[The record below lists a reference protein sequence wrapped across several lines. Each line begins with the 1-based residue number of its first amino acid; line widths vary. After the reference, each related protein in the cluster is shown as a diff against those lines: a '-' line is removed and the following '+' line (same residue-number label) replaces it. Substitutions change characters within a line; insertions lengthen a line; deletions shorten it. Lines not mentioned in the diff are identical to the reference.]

1 MIELLKLFL
10 KSRIRSD
17 FRKDIVAL
25 FIILI
30 LCFIIYRRYHN
41 EIFGLL
47 MMLST
52 RTDNFII
59 ILKYLYLFQCTDFA
73 LKLYFKQVI
82 FEKPDLV
89 HVLPIKKSVWK
100 NFLHIYDLLN
110 FWNFYFLIFTIPV
123 FHFILHKNE
132 LFVIIGLQIIIS
144 FFNSSVIRSLKSFFK
159 NSQYRSIII
168 GAVVYTLYIIFIEM
182 INSQIATTTYIIVV
196 EVACIIGIIM
206 LGHLNERMVSIAQEQ
221 KESKQKIFDFSIS
234 HRQSFYSFLLES
246 KYIIRSKRLTQLL
259 LLSTIF
265 MVFMIYRMFLFS
277 DNEPVPKNIEQMFLF
292 IFLIIPSISLGQYV
306 FGAEANFFCG
316 IWTKPIRLH
325 ELLNYKYLFYGI
337 LSFIN
342 VLLLTPLVIMG
353 KIDFFLLIALFLFI
367 AGFVNGLILTNV
379 IIGKKRLEL
388 DSSTFLNY
396 QGFSIEPYIYV
407 ILMIAV
413 GLGLDWW
420 LINTFGEVIAYFLL
434 SIIGLIFLL
443 SRNYWLLVIIKLFK
457 IQRYSIMDGFRKS

>member
-89 HVLPIKKSVWK
+89 HVLPIKKFVWK

-110 FWNFYFLIFTIPV
+110 FWNFYFLILTIPV

-168 GAVVYTLYIIFIEM
+168 GIVVYTLYIIFIEM

-234 HRQSFYSFLLES
+234 DRQS
-246 KYIIRSKRLTQLL
+246 
-259 LLSTIF
+259 
-265 MVFMIYRMFLFS
+265 
-277 DNEPVPKNIEQMFLF
+277 
-292 IFLIIPSISLGQYV
+292 
-306 FGAEANFFCG
+306 
-316 IWTKPIRLH
+316 
-325 ELLNYKYLFYGI
+325 
-337 LSFIN
+337 
-342 VLLLTPLVIMG
+342 
-353 KIDFFLLIALFLFI
+353 
-367 AGFVNGLILTNV
+367 
-379 IIGKKRLEL
+379 
-388 DSSTFLNY
+388 
-396 QGFSIEPYIYV
+396 
-407 ILMIAV
+407 
-413 GLGLDWW
+413 
-420 LINTFGEVIAYFLL
+420 
-434 SIIGLIFLL
+434 
-443 SRNYWLLVIIKLFK
+443 
-457 IQRYSIMDGFRKS
+457 

>member
-1 MIELLKLFL
+1 
-10 KSRIRSD
+10 
-17 FRKDIVAL
+17 
-25 FIILI
+25 
-30 LCFIIYRRYHN
+30 
-41 EIFGLL
+41 
-47 MMLST
+47 
-52 RTDNFII
+52 
-59 ILKYLYLFQCTDFA
+59 
-73 LKLYFKQVI
+73 
-82 FEKPDLV
+82 
-89 HVLPIKKSVWK
+89 
-100 NFLHIYDLLN
+100 
-110 FWNFYFLIFTIPV
+110 
-123 FHFILHKNE
+123 
-132 LFVIIGLQIIIS
+132 
-144 FFNSSVIRSLKSFFK
+144 
-159 NSQYRSIII
+159 
-168 GAVVYTLYIIFIEM
+168 
-182 INSQIATTTYIIVV
+182 
-196 EVACIIGIIM
+196 
-206 LGHLNERMVSIAQEQ
+206 
-221 KESKQKIFDFSIS
+221 
-234 HRQSFYSFLLES
+234 
-246 KYIIRSKRLTQLL
+246 
-259 LLSTIF
+259 
-265 MVFMIYRMFLFS
+265 MFLFS

-337 LSFIN
+337 LTFIN

-353 KIDFFLLIALFLFI
+353 KIDFLLLIALFLFI

-396 QGFSIEPYIYV
+396 QGFSIEPYVYM